1 MCPARC
7 FLFAAGLAVAVTP
20 AWPQSLHLQMR
31 ASQILGREVTTPA
44 GERLA
49 IRDLV
54 IDPATGKVE
63 FFALGRPEEQDA
75 EKLRLYPVQTLRS
88 VAGGGLVLVP
98 EDNASTGSSAKTADR
113 P

>member
-1 MCPARC
+1 MGPARRR
-7 FLFAAGLAVAVTP
+7 FLFAAGLAVAATS
-20 AWPQSLHLQMR
+20 AWPQSLHVQMR
-31 ASQILGREVTTPA
+31 ASEILGREVTTPA

-54 IDPATGKVE
+54 IDPTSGKVE
-63 FFALGRPEEQDA
+63 FFALGPPEERDV

-88 VAGGGLVLVP
+88 VAGGLVLIP
-98 EDNASTGSSAKTADR
+98 QDEALPASAGASGRA

>member
-1 MCPARC
+1 MGPARC
-7 FLFAAGLAVAVTP
+7 FLFAAGLAVAATP

-31 ASQILGREVTTPA
+31 ASEILGREVTTPA

-54 IDPATGKVE
+54 IDPVSGKVE
-63 FFALGRPEEQDA
+63 FFALGHPEERDV

-88 VAGGGLVLVP
+88 VAGGGLVLIP
-98 EDNASTGSSAKTADR
+98 RDEALPASAGASGRA

>member
-1 MCPARC
+1 MGPARC
-7 FLFAAGLAVAVTP
+7 FLFAAGLAAAVTP

-31 ASQILGREVTTPA
+31 ASEILGREVTTPA

-54 IDPATGKVE
+54 IDPASGKVE
-63 FFALGRPEEQDA
+63 FFALGRPEERDV

-88 VAGGGLVLVP
+88 VAGGGLVLMP
-98 EDNASTGSSAKTADR
+98 QDEALPASAGASGRA